1 MDLKR
6 QKLINAV
13 IYFCTNTKMCGKTKL
28 VKLLYYLDFMH
39 FRQTAKSV
47 TDLQY
52 YAWQFGPYPVSFGNE
67 IDHPPTDLTK
77 ALLICKEPEKKSVTI
92 KCRVKFDKDVFSR
105 RELKLLEQIAFIFK
119 EARAE
124 DIVEASHLPNHPWDK
139 TLKLKGE
146 KAEIDYMLAL
156 DSQTGSI
163 SLEEAKER
171 IHDRKV
177 LRELAATTQR

>member
-1 MDLKR
+1 MDLR
-6 QKLINAV
+6 REKLINAV

-67 IDHPPTDLTK
+67 IDRPPEDLAK
-77 ALLICKEPEKKSVTI
+77 ALFICKEPEKKSVTI
-92 KCRVKFDKDVFSR
+92 KCRTKFDKDVFSP
-105 RELKLLEQIAFIFK
+105 RELRLLEQIAFIFK

-124 DIVEASHLPNHPWDK
+124 DMVEASHLPNHPWDK
-139 TLKLKGE
+139 TLKAKGE
-146 KAEIDYMLAL
+146 KAEIDYILAL
-156 DSQTGSI
+156 DTQPGSI
-163 SLEEAKER
+163 SLEEAKE
-171 IHDRKV
+171 IIQDRKV
-177 LRELAATTQR
+177 LREFASTTSR

>member
-1 MDLKR
+1 MDFKR

-13 IYFCTNTKMCGKTKL
+13 IYFCSHTKMCGKTKL

-52 YAWQFGPYPVSFGNE
+52 YAWQFGPYPVAFGNE
-67 IDHPPTDLTK
+67 IDNPPADLSK
-77 ALLICKEPEKKSVTI
+77 ALSICKLPEKKSVTI
-92 KCRVKFDKDVFSR
+92 KCKSKFNKDVFSQ
-105 RELKLLEQIAFIFK
+105 REIKLLEQIAFIFQ

-124 DIVEASHLPNHPWDK
+124 DMVEASHLPNHPWDK
-139 TLKLKGE
+139 TLKSKGE
-146 KAEIDYMLAL
+146 KAAIDYILAL
-156 DSQTGSI
+156 DNQKGSI
-163 SLEEAKER
+163 SLEEAQEI
-171 IHDRKV
+171 IHDRMI